1 MLYKSDHFAH
11 CEASEHRQCTG
22 AAPLATY
29 LLRMVGFS
37 MKEYGIGERDLIIV
51 DRALEEPHGCIVVA
65 ILDNEYPV
73 KALTS

>member
-1 MLYKSDHFAH
+1 
-11 CEASEHRQCTG
+11 
-22 AAPLATY
+22 
-29 LLRMVGFS
+29 MVGFS